1 MRARIT
7 VTSRL
12 GFVGLVGLCVA
23 ACTGPGPQHAT
34 PRAPELRVGRGAD
47 GRAETP
53 VNQALTPHGRTV
65 DLPGLRPQALA
76 LSPDGARVYVS
87 GKTAEL
93 VVLDAVT
100 GAIVQRV
107 ELPAELTA
115 ELTPELTPGGPAVGD
130 VVSDHIL
137 QPDEK
142 GQLSYT
148 GLLASPDGRRV
159 YLSNVNGSIKV
170 FDVDRGGVVTA
181 SHSLALPPADAPRRS
196 AEIPSGLAL
205 RPRTAELLVCGNLSN
220 RLLVLDSVSGALVGA
235 HDVGVA
241 PFDVVVAGDLAFVS
255 NWGGP
260 RPEAE
265 SVVGPAGQG
274 TTVRVDARGI
284 ASEGSLSIVDLETG
298 VVREVP
304 VGLHASALALSPD
317 GRHIVVANSGSDT
330 LTVVDAA
337 SGRFVETIWCK
348 PKPSDLLGAT
358 PNALVFDPS
367 GERLYVA
374 HGTQNAVGVYEFD
387 PDERGESRL
396 LGLVPVG
403 WFPGALAHRAADG
416 GLAVANIKGI
426 GPGRPRTGELAH
438 EHNTHRHHGSVTLVP
453 PVDAHE
459 LERLSA
465 QVDTNM
471 RRPAIEAALA
481 PPRKGQRPVAIPER
495 IGEPSLIEHVVY
507 VIKENR
513 TYDQVLGDMPEGDG
527 DPTLCIYGEVITPNQ
542 HALAREFVLLDNT
555 YCAGILSADGHNWS
569 TSAFATDYL
578 ERSFAGWPR
587 SYPDGMDEDDK
598 DALAYSPAGFLWDN
612 ALRHGVTLRNYGEF
626 CQPRVRWRDLA
637 RTSGAGPDF
646 SACFRAWRDRTDEVV
661 FESEPVVHSLVPH
674 SVTRYVGWNMS
685 VPDQYRADV
694 VLEDLARAEASGEFP
709 RLTLICLPNDHT
721 SGTAAGAP
729 TPEACIADGDLAL
742 GRIVEGLSR
751 SRFWPR
757 MAILVIEDDPQA
769 GWDHVSGYRTTAF
782 IASPFAR
789 RGATVS
795 KQYNTTSILRTIEQ
809 ILGLPPMNQF
819 DASASPMFECFMD
832 TPDLAPF
839 VARPGNVPLDRM
851 NPPVEALVD
860 PKLRED
866 ALASA
871 ALDLSA
877 MDLAPEDLLN
887 RILWRAARGTD
898 VPYPEWAITPGADDD
913 DD

>member
-1 MRARIT
+1 MRTRASVI
-7 VTSRL
+7 
-12 GFVGLVGLCVA
+12 FQCGLVGLCVG
-23 ACTGPGPQHAT
+23 ACSAPGPRSGPQHGT
-34 PRAPELRVGRGAD
+34 PRAPDLRVGRSAD
-47 GRAETP
+47 GRTETP
-53 VNQALTPHGRTV
+53 VNQALTPHGVTV
-65 DLPGLRPQALA
+65 DLPGMRPQALA
-76 LSPDGARVYVS
+76 LSHDGAHVYVS

-93 VVLDAVT
+93 VVLDAVS

-107 ELPAELTA
+107 ALPGERA
-115 ELTPELTPGGPAVGD
+115 PASSS
-130 VVSDHIL
+130 VSDHIL
-137 QPDEK
+137 APDEK

-148 GLLASPDGRRV
+148 GLIAAPDGRRV
-159 YLSNVNGSIKV
+159 FLSNVNGSIKV
-170 FDVDRGGVVTA
+170 FDVDERGTVTA
-181 SHSLALPPADAPRRS
+181 ARSLALPAADAPRRK

-205 RPRTAELLVCGNLSN
+205 RLDTSELLVCGNLSN
-220 RLLVLDSVSGALVGA
+220 RLLVLDVETGALVKA
-235 HDVGVA
+235 YDVGVA
-241 PFDVVVAGDLAFVS
+241 PYDVVVAGERAFVS

-260 RPEAE
+260 RPDAE

-284 ASEGSLSIVDLETG
+284 ASEGSLSIVELATG

-304 VGLHASALALSPD
+304 VGLHACALALSPD
-317 GRHIVVANSGSDT
+317 GRHVVVANAGSDT
-330 LTVVDAA
+330 LTVIDAA
-337 SGRFVETIWCK
+337 DGRFVETIWCK

-358 PNALVFDPS
+358 PSALVFDPS

-374 HGTQNAVGVYEFD
+374 HGTQNAVGVYAFD
-387 PDERGESRL
+387 PDERGASRL

-403 WFPGALAHRAADG
+403 WFPGALAYRATDS

-426 GPGRPRTGELAH
+426 GPGRTRGDGLVN
-438 EHNTHRHHGSVTLVP
+438 EHNTHRHHGSITLLP
-453 PVDAHE
+453 PVTAHE
-459 LERLSA
+459 LELLSA

-481 PPRKGQRPVAIPER
+481 PPRRGRRPVAIPER
-495 IGEPSLIEHVVY
+495 IGEPSLIQHVVY

-527 DPTLCIYGEVITPNQ
+527 DPTLCIYGQEITPNQ

-598 DALAYSPAGFLWDN
+598 DALAYSPAGFLWDS
-612 ALRHGVTLRNYGEF
+612 ALRQGLTLRNYGEF
-626 CQPRVRWRDLA
+626 CQPRVRWSDPA
-637 RTSGAGPDF
+637 RTGAPDF
-646 SACFRAWRDRTDEVV
+646 TACFRAWRDRTGEVV
-661 FESEPVVHSLVPH
+661 FESEPVVPSLVPH

-694 VLEDLARAEASGEFP
+694 VLEDLALAEESGEFP
-709 RLTLICLPNDHT
+709 RLTIICLPNDHT
-721 SGTAAGAP
+721 SGTAEGAP
-729 TPEACIADGDLAL
+729 TPEACMADGDLAL

-757 MAILVIEDDPQA
+757 MAVLVIEDDPQA

-789 RGATVS
+789 RGVTVS

-819 DASASPMFECFMD
+819 DASASPMFECFTD
-832 TPDLAPF
+832 TPELTPF
-839 VARPGNVPLDRM
+839 AARPSNVALDRM
-851 NPPVEALVD
+851 NPPEEAHVD
-860 PKLRED
+860 PVLRDD

-887 RILWRAARGTD
+887 RILWRAARGTS
-898 VPYPEWAITPGADDD
+898 VPYPEWAITPGVHDDD
-913 DD
+913 

>member
-1 MRARIT
+1 MRTRASVI
-7 VTSRL
+7 SL
-12 GFVGLVGLCVA
+12 CGLVGLGVT
-23 ACTGPGPQHAT
+23 ACSGPEPGT

-47 GRAETP
+47 GRSETP
-53 VNQALTPHGRTV
+53 VNQALTPHGITV

-76 LSPDGARVYVS
+76 LSPDGAHVYVS

-93 VVLDAVT
+93 VVLDAVS

-107 ELPAELTA
+107 ALPGEGVSVSD
-115 ELTPELTPGGPAVGD
+115 P
-130 VVSDHIL
+130 VSDHIL
-137 QPDEK
+137 EPDTK

-148 GLLASPDGRRV
+148 GLIAAPDGRRI

-170 FDVDRGGVVTA
+170 FDVDERGAVTA
-181 SHSLALPPADAPRRS
+181 ARSLALPDADAPRRK

-205 RPRTAELLVCGNLSN
+205 RSGTSELLVCGNLSN
-220 RLLVLDSVSGALVGA
+220 RLLVLDVESGALVGT

-241 PFDVVVAGDLAFVS
+241 PYDVVVLGERAFVS

-260 RPEAE
+260 RPDAE

-284 ASEGSLSIVDLETG
+284 ASEGSLSIVDLATG
-298 VVREVP
+298 VVREVS

-317 GRHIVVANSGSDT
+317 GRHVVVANSGSDT
-330 LTVVDAA
+330 LTVIDTA

-358 PNALVFDPS
+358 PSALVFDPS

-387 PDERGESRL
+387 PDEHTRDPVRGHARGRVRARSHL

-403 WFPGALAHRAADG
+403 WFPGALAYRATDG
-416 GLAVANIKGI
+416 GLVVANIKGI
-426 GPGRPRTGELAH
+426 GPGRERDAGLAN

-453 PVDAHE
+453 PVAAHE
-459 LERLSA
+459 LALLSA

-481 PPRKGQRPVAIPER
+481 PPRRGQRPVAIPER

-527 DPTLCIYGEVITPNQ
+527 DPTLCIYGEDITPNQ

-612 ALRHGVTLRNYGEF
+612 ALRQGLTLRNYGEF
-626 CQPRVRWRDLA
+626 CQPRVRWSDPTR
-637 RTSGAGPDF
+637 SGAPDF
-646 SACFRAWRDRTDEVV
+646 TACFRAWRHHTGEVV
-661 FESEPVVHSLVPH
+661 FESEPVVPSLVPH
-674 SVTRYVGWNMS
+674 SVNRYVGWNMS

-694 VLEDLARAEASGEFP
+694 VLEDLARAEESGEFP
-709 RLTLICLPNDHT
+709 RLTIICLPNDHT
-721 SGTAAGAP
+721 SGTAEGAP

-782 IASPFAR
+782 VASPFAR
-789 RGATVS
+789 RGVTVS

-819 DASASPMFECFMD
+819 DASASPMFECFTD
-832 TPDLAPF
+832 TPDLTPF
-839 VARPGNVPLDRM
+839 VARPSNVPLDRM
-851 NPPVEALVD
+851 NPPEESHVD
-860 PKLRED
+860 PVLRED

-887 RILWRAARGTD
+887 RILWRAARGTG
-898 VPYPEWAITPGADDD
+898 VPYPEWAITPGVDDD
-913 DD
+913 D